1 MSGVTSGA
9 RAVFPPPHSV
19 VRHQVDP
26 DVYYY
31 DSDSAGQ
38 GPGRATENRLQ
49 APSRKACMSR
59 QVRRSVEEGHARLV
73 AGSALHFAS
82 LAKRGV
88 KRATRPRLCLLA
100 HYSHGVAGQAR
111 HTVAVAPMQGRF
123 ESSRNMHSPR
133 LPPDLFLHSLSNS
146 PVLCTSPVL
155 PLTRKRCLIT
165 GVNWLAFQQR
175 KQHARCYMVWVQAPV
190 IYTSVPGATDV
201 TTLCSHACS
210 FVNPARRD
218 REAQLPPATLPPR
231 EPSARF
237 YSSAVRSKPAG
248 CCHSCGLLMPPAPQ
262 YHTQLPLSPPGRQDL
277 RRGPRYTRHH
287 PVRLQRRQPGP
298 CQPTPPLAAAQV
310 T

>member
-49 APSRKACMSR
+49 APSSKACMSR

-82 LAKRGV
+82 LAERGV

-123 ESSRNMHSPR
+123 ESSRNMHNPR
-133 LPPDLFLHSLSNS
+133 LPPDLFCTACQTAQFCAGALYYRSHVNAVSSL
-146 PVLCTSPVL
+146 V
-155 PLTRKRCLIT
+155 
-165 GVNWLAFQQR
+165 
-175 KQHARCYMVWVQAPV
+175 
-190 IYTSVPGATDV
+190 
-201 TTLCSHACS
+201 
-210 FVNPARRD
+210 
-218 REAQLPPATLPPR
+218 
-231 EPSARF
+231 
-237 YSSAVRSKPAG
+237 
-248 CCHSCGLLMPPAPQ
+248 
-262 YHTQLPLSPPGRQDL
+262 
-277 RRGPRYTRHH
+277 
-287 PVRLQRRQPGP
+287 
-298 CQPTPPLAAAQV
+298 
-310 T
+310 